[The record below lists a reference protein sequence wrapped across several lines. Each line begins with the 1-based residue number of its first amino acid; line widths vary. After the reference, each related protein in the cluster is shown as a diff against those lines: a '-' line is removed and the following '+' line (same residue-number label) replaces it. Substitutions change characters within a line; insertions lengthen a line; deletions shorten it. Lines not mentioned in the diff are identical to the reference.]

1 MKIPKYIMEK
11 LKMRCEY
18 ARIVNVLDCQIHDW
32 MKSKDIE
39 IDCHDYDNEFLLL
52 NSILLITEPIILR
65 DKTIEY
71 IENRGENK

>member
-32 MKSKDIE
+32 LKSKGIA
-39 IDCHDYDNEFLLL
+39 IDCYDFDNELIQL
-52 NSILLITEPIILR
+52 NSILLITEPIVLR
-65 DKTIEY
+65 YKTIEY
-71 IENRGENK
+71 IESQGEKK